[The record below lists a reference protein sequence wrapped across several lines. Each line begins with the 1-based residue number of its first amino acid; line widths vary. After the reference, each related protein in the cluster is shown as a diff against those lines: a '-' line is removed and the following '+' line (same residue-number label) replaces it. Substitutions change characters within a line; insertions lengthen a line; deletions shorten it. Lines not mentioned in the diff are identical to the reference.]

1 MNRQGGSNNLND
13 PKDLKDL
20 NDPKDLN
27 KIKKGCK
34 RCACSLEGGGYLL
47 SHFRSTIGVA
57 GFNFSVRNGKRWN
70 PRAITTLIF
79 VFSVSPKEACDK
91 VGKNRLIVE
100 PTLGSGIR
108 VTLEASLRPLVSSG
122 GLPRRKGFGRL
133 VTLG

>member
-79 VFSVSPKEACDK
+79 VFSVSLRRRVIRSE
-91 VGKNRLIVE
+91 R
-100 PTLGSGIR
+100 TGSSWSR
-108 VTLEASLRPLVSSG
+108 RLEAEYG
-122 GLPRRKGFGRL
+122 
-133 VTLG
+133 

>member
-13 PKDLKDL
+13 PKDLKDF

-57 GFNFSVRNGKRWN
+57 GVNFSVRNGKRGN

-79 VFSVSPKEACDK
+79 VFSVSLRSRVIRSERTGSSWSRRLEAEYGRRLERLCVLWFLRGDFPA
-91 VGKNRLIVE
+91 GK
-100 PTLGSGIR
+100 GSGD
-108 VTLEASLRPLVSSG
+108 
-122 GLPRRKGFGRL
+122 
-133 VTLG
+133 